1 MDRLVENVDKLKEEI
16 AMFEAQITAQVEETK
31 AAQEA
36 LSDAHMEIEVCS
48 SYFFKVIKI
57 TNKQTKTTTNM

>member
-48 SYFFKVIKI
+48 YFYRLSK
-57 TNKQTKTTTNM
+57 